1 MKKLL
6 LSLFCALTFNHA
18 LADDIAIAVAA
29 NFAAPMEE
37 IAEAFNQIT
46 GHRLKISTGASGKFY
61 AQIRN
66 GAPFQVFLSADQEKP
81 EQLEKDGLAV
91 QGTRFTYAIG
101 KLALWSADPDK
112 VDNNGKV
119 LESGRFNKIAIANP
133 KTAPYGEAA
142 IETLSA
148 LKLKTRLEP
157 KFVMGENI
165 SQTHQ
170 FVASGNAELGFV
182 ALSQISR
189 NNQLTGGSMWLVP
202 EKLYSPIKQDAV
214 LLLTGKDSAAARQ
227 LLAFLKSDRA
237 VRIIQSFGYGIH

>member
-1 MKKLL
+1 M
-6 LSLFCALTFNHA
+6 
-18 LADDIAIAVAA
+18 
-29 NFAAPMEE
+29 
-37 IAEAFNQIT
+37 
-46 GHRLKISTGASGKFY
+46 
-61 AQIRN
+61 
-66 GAPFQVFLSADQEKP
+66 FLSADQEKP

-112 VDNNGKV
+112 VDNKGKV